1 MTSGQERKMATPN
14 SGQQLVTRPLM
25 PNFAVEVT
33 GLDLASATP
42 EQLTA
47 FDNIC
52 STNPVVVVRK
62 QSLTPTQMMTVSNRL
77 GEVSAQ
83 HRVGSHP
90 DFPGITILSN
100 KKVDGK
106 MIGVHEH
113 GRRWHTDGTTYKT
126 LGLTTMLYG
135 IECPPEG
142 ADTLSADAV
151 AAFEDLPEQRRKD
164 LEQVQVV
171 HNRAHLMQK
180 YGRTNKLGYTPEEI
194 EAMKDVIHPVVVR
207 SPVDGR
213 KSFFLTNGST
223 KSVVGMTHDA
233 GFALVEELINHVTQD
248 KFVYRHKWQA
258 GDVLI
263 WNDMCTMHLAS
274 WFDDT
279 KYDRVVYRTWMRPF
293 NAAAQT
299 TQAEAAL
306 AHH

>member
-1 MTSGQERKMATPN
+1 MTQTAHAVRQQELAIRT
-14 SGQQLVTRPLM
+14 LM

-33 GLDLASATP
+33 GIDLATATP
-42 EQLTA
+42 DELEA
-47 FDNIC
+47 FDRIC
-52 STNPVVVVRK
+52 NTNPVVVARK
-62 QSLTPTQMMTVSNRL
+62 QSMSAARMVAVSERL
-77 GEVSAQ
+77 GKVSAQ

-142 ADTLSADAV
+142 ADTLIADAV
-151 AAFEDLPEQRRKD
+151 AAFEALPEARRKE

-180 YGRTNKLGYTPEEI
+180 YGRTGKLGYTPEEI
-194 EAMKDVIHPVVVR
+194 EAMKDVIHPVVVK
-207 SPVDGR
+207 SPIDGR

-223 KSVVGMTHDA
+223 KSVVGMTHEA
-233 GFALVEELINHVTQD
+233 GFALIEELINHVTQD
-248 KFVYRHKWQA
+248 KFTYRHKWQA

-263 WNDMCTMHLAS
+263 WNDMCTMHLAT

-293 NAAAQT
+293 DAAEAT
-299 TQAEAAL
+299 TQAEAAM

>member
-1 MTSGQERKMATPN
+1 MVQTSPNARQQLARLSLMSDFAIEVSGIDLATATSGQIE
-14 SGQQLVTRPLM
+14 
-25 PNFAVEVT
+25 
-33 GLDLASATP
+33 
-42 EQLTA
+42 A
-47 FDNIC
+47 FDDVC
-52 STNPVVVVRK
+52 HTTPVVVVRK
-62 QSLTPTQMMTVSNRL
+62 QTLTPAQMMAVSERL

-90 DFPGITILSN
+90 DFSGITILSN
-100 KKVDGK
+100 KKVDGQ

-113 GRRWHTDGTTYKT
+113 GRRWHTDGTTYKK

-142 ADTLSADAV
+142 ADTLIADAV
-151 AAFEDLPEQRRKD
+151 AAFEVLPEARQKE
-164 LEQVQVV
+164 LEAVQVV

-180 YGRTNKLGYTPEEI
+180 YGRTGKLGYTSEEM
-194 EAMKDVIHPVVVR
+194 EAMKDVIHPVVVK
-207 SPVDGR
+207 SPIDGR

-223 KSVVGMTHDA
+223 KSVVGMPHEA
-233 GFALVEELINHVTQD
+233 GFALIEELINHVTQD

-263 WNDMCTMHLAS
+263 WNDMCTMHLAT

-279 KYDRVVYRTWMRPF
+279 KYDRVVYRTWMRPVEVGEE
-293 NAAAQT
+293 T
-299 TQAEAAL
+299 STAEAMM

>member
-1 MTSGQERKMATPN
+1 
-14 SGQQLVTRPLM
+14 M

-42 EQLTA
+42 EQLAA
-47 FDNIC
+47 FDKIC
-52 STNPVVVVRK
+52 NTNPVVVVRE
-62 QSLTPTQMMTVSNRL
+62 QSLTAPQMMAVSNRL

-142 ADTLSADAV
+142 ADTLIADAV

-223 KSVVGMTHDA
+223 KSVVGMTHEA

>member
-1 MTSGQERKMATPN
+1 MTQSSAKARQPTL
-14 SGQQLVTRPLM
+14 STVSLM
-25 PNFAVEVT
+25 PGFASLIED
-33 GLDLASATP
+33 LDLANAS
-42 EQLTA
+42 ESELEA
-47 FDNIC
+47 FDDVC
-52 STNPVVVVRK
+52 RTTPVVVLRHQK
-62 QSLTPTQMMTVSNRL
+62 LTPPQMMAISGRL
-77 GEVSAQ
+77 GKVSVQ
-83 HRVGSHP
+83 NRVGSHP

-142 ADTLSADAV
+142 ADTLIADAA
-151 AAFEDLPEQRRKD
+151 AAFAELPEARQRE
-164 LEQVQVV
+164 LQQVKVV

-180 YGRTNKLGYTPEEI
+180 YGRTQKLGFTPEEI

-207 SPVDGR
+207 SPIDGR
-213 KSFFLTNGST
+213 NSFFLTNGST
-223 KSVVGMTHDA
+223 KSVVGMEQDA

-248 KFVYRHKWQA
+248 KFTYRHKWQA

-263 WNDMCTMHLAS
+263 WNDMCSMHLAS

-293 NAAAQT
+293 EAAQVT
-299 TQAEAAL
+299 STAEAAL

>member
-1 MTSGQERKMATPN
+1 
-14 SGQQLVTRPLM
+14 M
-25 PNFAVEVT
+25 PGFAVEVA
-33 GLDLASATP
+33 GVDLATATP
-42 EQLTA
+42 DELRA
-47 FDNIC
+47 FDEVC
-52 STNPVVVVRK
+52 RTTPVVVVRK
-62 QSLTPTQMMTVSNRL
+62 QELAGAQMMAVSERL

-90 DFPGITILSN
+90 EFPGITILSN

-142 ADTLSADAV
+142 ADTLIADGV
-151 AAFEDLPEQRRKD
+151 AAFEALAESRRAE
-164 LEQVQVV
+164 LESVQVV

-180 YGRTNKLGYTPEEI
+180 YGRTAKLGYTPEEI

-207 SPVDGR
+207 SPIDGR
-213 KSFFLTNGST
+213 KSLFLTNGST
-223 KSVVGMTHDA
+223 KSVVGMPHEE
-233 GFALVEELINHVTQD
+233 GFALIEELINHVTQD

-263 WNDMCTMHLAS
+263 WNDMCTMHLAT

-293 NAAAQT
+293 
-299 TQAEAAL
+299 EAAKVTSTSEAQM

>member
-1 MTSGQERKMATPN
+1 MMQASSQGETQT
-14 SGQQLVTRPLM
+14 VRPIM
-25 PNFAVEVT
+25 PGFAVELS
-33 GLDLASATP
+33 GIDLATAAP
-42 EQLTA
+42 EALA
-47 FDNIC
+47 EFDHVC
-52 STNPVVVVRK
+52 RTTPVVVIRK
-62 QSLTPTQMMTVSNRL
+62 QSLTADQMMAVSERL
-77 GEVSAQ
+77 GHVSAQ

-113 GRRWHTDGTTYKT
+113 GRRWHTDGTTYQT

-142 ADTLSADAV
+142 ADTLIADAV
-151 AAFEDLPEQRRKD
+151 AAFEAMPEARRKE
-164 LEQVQVV
+164 LEKVQVV

-180 YGRTNKLGYTPEEI
+180 YGRTGKLGYTPEEI
-194 EAMKDVIHPVVVR
+194 AAMKDVIHPVVVK
-207 SPVDGR
+207 SPIDGR

-223 KSVVGMTHDA
+223 KSVVGLQHDE
-233 GFALVEELINHVTQD
+233 GFALIEELINHVTQD
-248 KFVYRHKWQA
+248 KFIYRHKWQA

-263 WNDMCTMHLAS
+263 WNDMCTMHLAT

-293 NAAAQT
+293 EAAKAT